1 MQSLPIVLI
10 VEDDHLIQ
18 SVVEEAL
25 TEGGFEIVVASSEE
39 QAIELLDSADI
50 KCRALVIDINLGR
63 DKVDGSDCPRPQ
75 GDRSGIS
82 RLRH

>member
-1 MQSLPIVLI
+1 MPSEPK
-10 VEDDHLIQ
+10 
-18 SVVEEAL
+18 
-25 TEGGFEIVVASSEE
+25 GGFEIVIASSEE

-82 RLRH
+82 RLLHQVVIEWASQMRWSYFACSG